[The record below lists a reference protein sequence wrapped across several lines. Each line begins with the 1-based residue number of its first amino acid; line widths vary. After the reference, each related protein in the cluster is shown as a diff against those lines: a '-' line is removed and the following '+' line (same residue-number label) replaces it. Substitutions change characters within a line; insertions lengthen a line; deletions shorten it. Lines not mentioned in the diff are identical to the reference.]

1 MENPHFR
8 IVLYV
13 DYIDSE
19 YVKKIGKG
27 VADFFAHK
35 EVELV
40 TFSAGELGDHDPAF
54 NYQHLSIVAHI
65 SQKNFDGIIFVTG
78 TQLHHI
84 TAENIHSYLKSFQ
97 PLPLVSIGYP
107 FHDIPSV
114 MPDCTLGMSALVTH
128 LIKEHKCKRI
138 ALMGVAGNSEE
149 AAERTRVFC
158 ETLKQNKIPIDES
171 LFMYGGF
178 TYTTAMDAITN
189 YAKRNPKRNF
199 DAIVA
204 LNDDMAYACIDFLH
218 SKNVRVPED
227 VIVTGFDDLMR
238 SSYIVPSLTSINQ
251 NIEKQGYI
259 AAEMLYAVLR
269 GKKTVLYN
277 TVPARAVFR
286 QSCGCGSEQV
296 AVHRGIN
303 EQGEAV
309 VLDAAAPNAAVA
321 EWCEKSAQFV
331 QAIHLYSDMQ
341 NEMSIDSF
349 RRTIKSHLLSMDI
362 QTAAVCFFKKPV
374 STDFFEYFPLP
385 SETLL
390 LEAYDTT
397 TGFALDITK
406 DPIEFNPNDG
416 MLPPNTL
423 TNLNEMIC
431 MALFRNTVQY
441 GYILFRPG
449 KYDMIVYNMVC
460 KMFANSFAFS
470 YTYTR
475 VEQERQKLKK
485 EYTIANRIS
494 LTDEMTGL
502 LNRRGFITL
511 GQKTLEV
518 AEAIPQSG
526 MVLYGDMDGLKKIN
540 DTYGH
545 AAGDR
550 AIKAEAQLLREE
562 FRNADIIGRLGGD
575 EFALVAT
582 GMNEGHFATI
592 KKRLYAN
599 CAAWNKKS
607 GEEFT
612 LSISL
617 GYALFTPEIKEY
629 NIKMLLEQADQSLY
643 EEKNRKKVA
652 LVKNA
657 DDSKKL
663 AAIQNVI
670 VAKKI
675 TVVKRQTPA
684 ARQVAVAKRTA
695 AVRSVVVVKKRA
707 AVAKPVAVAKR
718 TPATQRIVVVKKRAA
733 AKQKARAKRVVVIK
747 KVEKKKQ

>member
-1 MENPHFR
+1 MKNPHFR

-19 YVKKIGKG
+19 YVRKIGKG
-27 VADFFAHK
+27 VTDFFANK
-35 EVELV
+35 DVELV
-40 TFSAGELGDHDPAF
+40 TFSAGEVGDHDPAF
-54 NYQHLSIVAHI
+54 NYQHLSIAAHVT
-65 SQKNFDGIIFVTG
+65 QKNFDGIIFVTG
-78 TQLHHI
+78 TQLHHV
-84 TAENIHSYLKSFQ
+84 TAEYIHSYLKSFQ

-107 FHDIPSV
+107 FDDIPSV
-114 MPDCTLGMSALVTH
+114 MPDCTLGMSAVVTH
-128 LIKEHKCKRI
+128 LIKEHKCKHI

-158 ETLKQNKIPIDES
+158 ETLKQNNMPVDES

-189 YAKRNPKRNF
+189 YAKRNPKLNF

-251 NIEKQGYI
+251 NIEKQGYV
-259 AAEMLYAVLR
+259 AAEMLYTILC

-286 QSCGCGSEQV
+286 QSCGCGGEQV
-296 AVHRGIN
+296 EIHRGID
-303 EQGEAV
+303 EKGEAV

-362 QTAAVCFFKKPV
+362 QAAAVCFFKKPV
-374 STDFFEYFPLP
+374 STDYFEYFPLP

-390 LEAYDTT
+390 LEAFDTAA
-397 TGFALDITK
+397 GFSLDITK

-416 MLPPNTL
+416 VLPFNTL
-423 TNLNEMIC
+423 TNLNGMIC
-431 MALFRNTVQY
+431 IALFRSTIQY

-449 KYDMIVYNMVC
+449 RYDMIVYNMVC
-460 KMFANSFAFS
+460 KMFANSLASS
-470 YTYTR
+470 YSYTR
-475 VEQERQKLKK
+475 VEQEKKKLKK
-485 EYTIANRIS
+485 EFTIANRIS

-502 LNRRGFITL
+502 LNRRGFIAL

-582 GMNEGHFATI
+582 GMNEGHFVTI

-657 DDSKKL
+657 DDSEKL

-670 VAKKI
+670 AARKI
-675 TVVKRQTPA
+675 VVMKRQTPA
-684 ARQVAVAKRTA
+684 ARQIALAKRTA

-707 AVAKPVAVAKR
+707 AVAKR
-718 TPATQRIVVVKKRAA
+718 TPTTQRIVVVKKRAA
-733 AKQKARAKRVVVIK
+733 AKQNARAKRVVVIK
-747 KVEKKKQ
+747 KVEKKEK